1 MQRVGLLSGFLID
14 QIYKTHHLNV
24 NEDLKY
30 VTCLVRYAKNESGY
44 ILSTQWSI
52 TWYKWI
58 YTKMYSKRV

>member
-1 MQRVGLLSGFLID
+1 MQRVGLLSDFLID

-52 TWYKWI
+52 TWYK
-58 YTKMYSKRV
+58 